1 MLNESQQQAVEHVDG
16 PCLTIA
22 GPGSGKTYTLVRR
35 IAHLVMDCNI
45 LPEQILVITFTK
57 SAAIEMR
64 ERFRNYVSADM
75 PVVFGTFHS
84 VFYGILREELCRG
97 KYQIITGKL
106 KQNLIKDSIIKSGYT
121 VESEDTVVAVGAE
134 LSFMKNNMV
143 DLDHYK
149 SRKFPDMDMVSVYR
163 DYETYKR
170 SYNYLDFDDM
180 LSETLRLFRDREDV
194 LRKWQRRFRYI
205 LIDEIQDMNQL
216 QFDIIKE
223 LALPENNLF
232 VVGDDDQSIYGF
244 RGARPDIM
252 LNLGDIY
259 QDLKII
265 QLDRNYRS
273 TNEIVEASQKLMGH
287 NTNRFQKDIHAE
299 NNGSGCGIR
308 ILEVENKKEEITSI
322 INEIK
327 CRINNGEAPESF
339 AVLFRKHSQSIELCQ
354 DMKKA
359 GIDICIREKI
369 QNPYEHFVAID
380 IMCYLKMASKILKRS
395 DVIRI
400 MNKPNRGLVRN
411 SLEREWVTF
420 DSWRN
425 YYADN
430 PRICREIDVLERD
443 IDFLKKLSGEA
454 AVNFIM
460 NKIGYDRYLREIS
473 RNKEQYEGYLTLV
486 DSMKYILKGARNLQE
501 IISKYEM
508 ARDFMDKEIG
518 DRYEEATGV
527 NLYTFHGSKGLE
539 FQNVYIMDCNEG
551 VTPSHKAVDAET
563 IEEERRMFYVAITRA
578 KENLTLVVP
587 KNYQGENLVKSR
599 FIGEMGY

>member
-1 MLNESQQQAVEHVDG
+1 MLNEAQLRAVEHVDG

-35 IAHLVMDCNI
+35 IAHLVIDCNI
-45 LPEQILVITFTK
+45 SPEHILVITFTK

-84 VFYGILREELCRG
+84 IFYGILREELCRG
-97 KYQIITGKL
+97 KYQIITDKL
-106 KQNLIKDSIIKSGYT
+106 KYNLIKDSVIKSGYA
-121 VESEDTVVAVGAE
+121 VESEDTIAAVAAE

-143 DLDHYK
+143 NLDDYK
-149 SRKFPDMDMVSVYR
+149 SSKLMDMDIVLIYR
-163 DYETYKR
+163 NYETYKR

-180 LSETLRLFRDREDV
+180 LSETLKLFMDREDI
-194 LRKWQRRFRYI
+194 LRKWQNRFRYI
-205 LIDEIQDMNQL
+205 LIDEIQDMNEL
-216 QFDIIKE
+216 QFDIIKL
-223 LALPENNLF
+223 LAEPENNLF

-252 LNLGDIY
+252 LNFRNIY
-259 QDLKII
+259 PDLKTI

-273 TNEIVEASQKLMGH
+273 NGEIVEASQKLMKYNG
-287 NTNRFQKDIHAE
+287 NRFEKEVHAE
-299 NNGSGCGIR
+299 NVLGGGIR
-308 ILEVENKKEEITSI
+308 VLEVESKEEENTSI

-327 CRINNGEAPESF
+327 CRINSGEKPEDF

-354 DMKKA
+354 GMKKA
-359 GIDICIREKI
+359 GIDICIRERI
-369 QNPYEHFVAID
+369 QNPYEHFVVMD
-380 IMCYLKMASKILKRS
+380 ILSYLKMTSKILKRS
-395 DVIRI
+395 DVIRV
-400 MNKPNRGLVRN
+400 MNKPSRGLVRN

-425 YYADN
+425 YYIDN
-430 PRICREIDVLERD
+430 PRLCKKIDILERD
-443 IDFLKKLSGEA
+443 VDFLKRLSGEA
-454 AVNFIM
+454 AVEFIM
-460 NKIGYDRYLREIS
+460 RKIGYDRYLMEIS
-473 RNKEQYEGYLTLV
+473 KDREQYEGYLILV
-486 DSMKYILKGARNLQE
+486 ENMKHVLSGARNLQE
-501 IISKYEM
+501 IISRYEM
-508 ARDFMDKEIG
+508 ARDFMSKKIG
-518 DRYEEATGV
+518 DSYQEASGV

-539 FQNVYIMDCNEG
+539 FRNVYIMDCNEG
-551 VTPSHKAVDAET
+551 VAPSHKAVSVKA

-587 KNYQGENLVKSR
+587 KNYKGETLVKSR